1 MAEHLEA
8 IVEWRRSYMAG
19 LSEEDQAK
27 VTADRAASR
36 EDPVKSERMAEM
48 AATFQAADTNNDSV
62 LDGEEFKDF
71 MSKMK

>member
-48 AATFQAADTNNDSV
+48 AATFAAADTNNDSV